1 MGFSFCLECKNFED
15 RKDLDGNVV
24 CAKGHYPRIACLDF
38 KSKYTTSEHRARF
51 CIECENFEDREDGP
65 VCAKN
70 HRPQI
75 SCYDYSES
83 LKDAFYNYIYHASRY
98 LQGERDSGSDH
109 LEKNLARTLSSEELA
124 YACLLEFFE
133 RWSFRDFINCWEVVG
148 GNYGHIPQFKA
159 LQEAYDKYK
168 RTGEKKDM
176 VTVLR
181 EFLDLK

>member
-1 MGFSFCLECKNFED
+1 MECKNFED

-38 KSKYTTSEHRARF
+38 KSKYTASGHRARF

-75 SCYDYSES
+75 ACQDYSES
-83 LKDAFYNYIYHASRY
+83 LRDAFYTYAYHASRY
-98 LQGERDSGSDH
+98 LRGERDSGSDY
-109 LEKNLARTLSSEELA
+109 LEKWFSKEMTGEELA
-124 YACLLEFFE
+124 YACLLEYFKW
-133 RWSFRDFINCWEVVG
+133 WSFLDFVAGWKVVG
-148 GNYGHIPQFKA
+148 ENYGHIPQFKV
-159 LQEAYDKYK
+159 LQEAYDQYMN
-168 RTGEKKDM
+168 TGEKKDM

-181 EFLDLK
+181 NLLNSK